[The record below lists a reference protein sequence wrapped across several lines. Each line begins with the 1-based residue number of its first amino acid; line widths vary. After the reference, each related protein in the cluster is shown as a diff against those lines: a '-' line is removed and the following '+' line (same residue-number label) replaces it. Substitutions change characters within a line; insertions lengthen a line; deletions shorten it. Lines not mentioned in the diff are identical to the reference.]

1 MKQNDSKI
9 HGPAVLTG
17 KFIKICLPQE
27 AKKKKTKNKQT
38 KNHPNTKPD
47 LIPKVI
53 RKSTATTHKVR
64 VEIK

>member
-27 AKKKKTKNKQT
+27 AQKTKT
-38 KNHPNTKPD
+38 KKITQIQNLTLYLK
-47 LIPKVI
+47 
-53 RKSTATTHKVR
+53 
-64 VEIK
+64 

>member
-27 AKKKKTKNKQT
+27 AKKKNKKQT
-38 KNHPNTKPD
+38 NKNHPNTKPD